1 MKLSFK
7 ANGSFY
13 FAGHRFAKRCD
24 IRYMKEGIYHDVF
37 TMWTTTFYFYQ

>member
-7 ANGSFY
+7 ANESFCLPDED
-13 FAGHRFAKRCD
+13 FDQCD